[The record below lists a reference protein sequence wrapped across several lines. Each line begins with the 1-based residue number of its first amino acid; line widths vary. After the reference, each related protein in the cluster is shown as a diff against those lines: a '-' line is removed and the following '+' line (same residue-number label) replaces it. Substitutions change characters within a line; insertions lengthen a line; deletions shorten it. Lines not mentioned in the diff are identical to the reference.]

1 MTVIMLFYLI
11 LNHLIKIYYSLY
23 KIKVFTLSIEL
34 IFICQYKY
42 HASRMVC
49 IDLDVHILEK
59 CINCLI
65 VYSDLQLPCTTT
77 VNATLNFV

>member
-1 MTVIMLFYLI
+1 MLFYLI

-42 HASRMVC
+42 HASGMVC
-49 IDLDVHILEK
+49 IDLDVHVFGKMYKLFNSVQWSSASMYNHCECHTK
-59 CINCLI
+59 F
-65 VYSDLQLPCTTT
+65 
-77 VNATLNFV
+77 FVWF